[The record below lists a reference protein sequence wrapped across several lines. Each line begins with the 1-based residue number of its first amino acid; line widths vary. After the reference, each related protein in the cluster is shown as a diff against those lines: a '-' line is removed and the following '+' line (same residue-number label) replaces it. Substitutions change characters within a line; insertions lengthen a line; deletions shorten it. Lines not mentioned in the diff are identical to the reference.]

1 MAAPLIPGLPRRP
14 ALRPGLPVARHD
26 DAHLRVGV
34 DAPHRLVVGD
44 RPAVRRLL
52 DALADGRPLPE
63 LEGAAWLVLRGLH
76 DAGLL
81 VDADALDRLR
91 ADDPARATWAQFGPS
106 AAARLQARQR
116 VRVGVWAGP
125 AVADIAVRLL
135 HQAGVAVSEPGSE
148 ADVWLVA
155 SEGELSRSALDDLI
169 RDGTPHLVLA
179 AGLGTVRLGPFVLPG
194 TTACLR
200 CVDAGLAED
209 DPRRALVI
217 EQVTLEPRVPGPP
230 GDPVLIHLAT
240 AWAVRDLLRFV
251 EGDQPSTWSTTID
264 IGPTTT
270 PTPHPWPRH
279 PHCGCAWDQLPAG
292 LLLVQ

>member
-14 ALRPGLPVARHD
+14 ALRPGLAVARHD
-26 DAHLRVGV
+26 DAHLRVGT
-34 DAPHRLVVGD
+34 DAPHRLVVAD

-63 LEGAAWLVLRGLH
+63 LEGAAWLALRGLH

-81 VDADALDRLR
+81 VDAEALERLR
-91 ADDPARATWAQFGPS
+91 PDDPARAAWTQFGAS
-106 AAARLQARQR
+106 AAARLEARR
-116 VRVGVWAGP
+116 RARVGVWAGP
-125 AVADIAVRLL
+125 DVADAATRLL
-135 HQAGVAVSEPGSE
+135 RQVGVTVCRPGQD
-148 ADVWLVA
+148 ADLWLVA
-155 SEGELSRSALDDLI
+155 SEGELTRAALDDLV

-179 AGLGTVRLGPFVLPG
+179 ASLGSPRLGPFVVPG

-217 EQVTLEPRVPGPP
+217 EQVTLDPGAPGPP
-230 GDPVLIHLAT
+230 HDPVLTHFAVG
-240 AWAVRDLLRFV
+240 WAVRDLLRYV
-251 EGDQPSTWSTTID
+251 EGDCPSTWSTTID
-264 IGPTTT
+264 LGPTDL
-270 PTPHPWPRH
+270 PSPHAWPRH
-279 PHCGCAWDQLPAG
+279 PHCGCAWDQLPAD

>member
-81 VDADALDRLR
+81 VDADALDRIR
-91 ADDPARATWAQFGPS
+91 PDDPARAAWTQFGP
-106 AAARLQARQR
+106 AAADRLEARR
-116 VRVGVWAGP
+116 GTRVGVWAP
-125 AVADIAVRLL
+125 SDITHQATRLL
-135 HQAGVAVSEPGSE
+135 RQAGVTVSEPGGDS
-148 ADVWLVA
+148 DLWLVA
-155 SEGELSRSALDDLI
+155 SEGELTRSALDDLV

-179 AGLGTVRLGPFVLPG
+179 GGLGSLRLGPFVLPG

-217 EQVTLEPRVPGPP
+217 EQVTLPPGVPGPP
-230 GDPVLIHLAT
+230 RDPALTQLAVG
-240 AWAVRDLLRFV
+240 WAVRDLLRFI
-251 EGDQPSTWSTTID
+251 EGDRPSTWSTTID